1 MPEKTFAALDRILGP
16 GDAAAIIISNVI
28 GVGIFTTPGVV
39 AKMSPHPA
47 AALSVWLI
55 GGFLAF
61 AGATAYAQLAV
72 RSPKSGGEY
81 VYLRQ
86 AFGPLAGFL
95 SGWTSFVAGFSGAIA
110 AGAVGLAAYLGR
122 YFPAAGNDAPL
133 LRIPLYF
140 LHLDISRQRV
150 VALIAIF
157 ALSWL
162 HIRGLGPGRIVQN
175 ALAGAKVVALLLLVL
190 VGFSFGHGDVHNIT
204 IAPARALTFSGWLL
218 AFIPV
223 MFSYS
228 GWNAAAYVAE
238 EVRDPVRN
246 LPRSLFW
253 GTAIVVVIYL
263 LINLLYFYAL
273 GISRLRGEVAAGDA
287 ALRALFSARA
297 AGFITA
303 LIPIVLA
310 GGISA
315 MIIAG
320 PRVYFAMA
328 RDGVFLPLA
337 GRVHPRFHTPAISII
352 AQALWSSLL
361 VLSGTFEQLLI
372 YTGFAVVLF
381 SALACLALFFLRK

>member
-1 MPEKTFAALDRILGP
+1 MPEKTSAALERILGP

-47 AALSVWLI
+47 AALAVWFI
-55 GGFLAF
+55 GGVLAF
-61 AGATAYAQLAV
+61 AGATSYAQLAV

-122 YFPAAGNDAPL
+122 YFPVAGDDTPL
-133 LRIPLYF
+133 LRIPLLV
-140 LHLDISRQRV
+140 LHLDISRQKM
-150 VALIAIF
+150 VALTAIL

-175 ALAGAKVVALLLLVL
+175 ALAGAKVLALLLLIL
-190 VGFSFGHGDVHNIT
+190 AGFSFGQGDIRNL
-204 IAPARALTFSGWLL
+204 AASPAGALTFSGWLL

-238 EVRDPVRN
+238 EVRDPDRN
-246 LPRSLFW
+246 LPRSL
-253 GTAIVVVIYL
+253 
-263 LINLLYFYAL
+263 
-273 GISRLRGEVAAGDA
+273 
-287 ALRALFSARA
+287 
-297 AGFITA
+297 
-303 LIPIVLA
+303 
-310 GGISA
+310 
-315 MIIAG
+315 
-320 PRVYFAMA
+320 
-328 RDGVFLPLA
+328 
-337 GRVHPRFHTPAISII
+337 
-352 AQALWSSLL
+352 
-361 VLSGTFEQLLI
+361 
-372 YTGFAVVLF
+372 
-381 SALACLALFFLRK
+381 